1 MKKYLLV
8 LLLIVFIIPSIAFAS
23 WWNPFSWF
31 KNKTTT
37 VPQANF
43 VTQLTNSTATPKDDS
58 KAQIEALQKQITDLK
73 NQKSNPSP
81 IKNVSPKTDT
91 IITTPKFI
99 SVVPTVYAT
108 SPVDLQK
115 ICTDLKTE
123 ASLFDTKYT
132 EIIALDDSIETLIN
146 QANPPS
152 FYNLKGIDFFVQ
164 YSKNWANMYDEFHK
178 QISTLK
184 GKIEDTYFQDANFV
198 SKYFPNANPDYISK
212 INLSSMDEEIYLDGY
227 YNPQLDYLN
236 WVVSNPVWNDYYKVK
251 AKEMSGEV
259 NGVFE
264 KYMVARNNA
273 TDDFYKIKNAYTG
286 LLKKNNCSAN

>member
-115 ICTDLKTE
+115 I
-123 ASLFDTKYT
+123 
-132 EIIALDDSIETLIN
+132 
-146 QANPPS
+146 
-152 FYNLKGIDFFVQ
+152 
-164 YSKNWANMYDEFHK
+164 
-178 QISTLK
+178 
-184 GKIEDTYFQDANFV
+184 
-198 SKYFPNANPDYISK
+198 
-212 INLSSMDEEIYLDGY
+212 
-227 YNPQLDYLN
+227 
-236 WVVSNPVWNDYYKVK
+236 
-251 AKEMSGEV
+251 
-259 NGVFE
+259 
-264 KYMVARNNA
+264 
-273 TDDFYKIKNAYTG
+273 
-286 LLKKNNCSAN
+286 